1 MLSFK
6 KGAFVGLHT
15 VQPVVMKYTWKTLSP
30 TWEGMPFMAH
40 SIFMLCWGPYQVE
53 VNILPPF
60 KPNEHLFEVHKDKGQ
75 EHWEIFAWAV
85 RDLMAK

>member
-1 MLSFK
+1 
-6 KGAFVGLHT
+6 
-15 VQPVVMKYTWKTLSP
+15 
-30 TWEGMPFMAH
+30 MAH

-85 RDLMAK
+85 RDLMAKKGNFKLATQNNAEKILYKDFMTGKTD